1 MVYQKKLPKSSS
13 FFTLSS
19 MVRTRATISATSTN
33 PVVDAPAPIDPQ
45 PSQTSADN
53 NNNQAQSPAPPPVQQ
68 TQPDHHPGLV
78 LASPILTDRNS
89 QPWHRD
95 FKISIGARNK
105 TPFLEGT
112 LPQPPPNDS
121 LFGSWIRCNQM
132 VMSWILHSVSPEI
145 KSSIMYLDTVAEMWT
160 DEIHQL
166 RPKLPCTCAAATQS
180 QDHTNHDQVLQFLK
194 GLNESYHAV
203 CDQILL
209 LDPCP
214 PLNKVFSMT
223 VHQERQRTIGHR
235 TIPTFAAT
243 ATSTPTANNTD
254 PAPASNQTSIKK
266 QKAPSNVYP
275 L

>member
-53 NNNQAQSPAPPPVQQ
+53 NNNRAQSPAPPPVQQ
-68 TQPDHHPGLV
+68 TQPDH
-78 LASPILTDRNS
+78 RNS

-160 DEIHQL
+160 
-166 RPKLPCTCAAATQS
+166 
-180 QDHTNHDQVLQFLK
+180 VLHNRFNQGNGPRIFE
-194 GLNESYHAV
+194 LNETLTYLHQGEDSVSSYFTK
-203 CDQILL
+203 L
-209 LDPCP
+209 
-214 PLNKVFSMT
+214 
-223 VHQERQRTIGHR
+223 
-235 TIPTFAAT
+235 AA
-243 ATSTPTANNTD
+243 
-254 PAPASNQTSIKK
+254 I
-266 QKAPSNVYP
+266 
-275 L
+275 